1 MKSHFSFLVLAISL
15 PLVFSA
21 GDRSAHLPV
30 NFRAGESVQL
40 SSAATSKIEVRA
52 AQAEFAWLSEVAQR
66 NWDCRIF
73 GQVRSAR
80 GPVPNV
86 RVTLTGPTQL
96 SALTDQAGRYSFQN
110 LQPGTYQINFS
121 APGRFIEKTRTVRL
135 EGNVDQEGVLVG
147 EKKQLDVSLEGFSS
161 PSPRPSPGA
170 SPINTNANVNVNVN
184 ANANHNTNHNA
195 NANSNVRPSPR
206 PSPTG
211 NSNQHNNTNSL
222 VRPSPTPETT
232 GNSNQGQT
240 TNTNS
245 NVNTQY
251 LSVDQQ
257 IDALVKGKIVYEIPA
272 VMKLGT
278 TSVIKVGIAK
288 SITPDVAA
296 RVERDRNTTVTE
308 LKVNDTM
315 DVDLISEEAGAFEI
329 LRRQPRAELSGWQV
343 IGGDTASEWIFSVT
357 PRQSGTHKLRLIASV
372 RLNDPQN
379 QNQAKT
385 FNVYEDDISVSV
397 DYFYHATQFVKGY
410 WQFLLTTLLLP
421 AGAIG
426 WKFLQGRRKARE

>member
-1 MKSHFSFLVLAISL
+1 MKSPFSFLVLAISL
-15 PLVFSA
+15 PMIFSS
-21 GDRSAHLPV
+21 GNRSADLRV
-30 NFRAGESVQL
+30 SFRPAESVE
-40 SSAATSKIEVRA
+40 SSAAATFKVEVRA
-52 AQAEFAWLSEVAQR
+52 ARAEFAWLSEVAQR
-66 NWDCRIF
+66 NWDCRLF

-86 RVTLTGPTQL
+86 RVTLTGPMQL
-96 SALTDQAGRYSFQN
+96 SAVTDQDGRYSFQN
-110 LQPGTYQINFS
+110 LQPGTYQIKFS

-147 EKKQLDVSLEGFSS
+147 EKKQFDVALEGFSS
-161 PSPRPSPGA
+161 PSPRPSPSA
-170 SPINTNANVNVNVN
+170 SPIVINANVNVNVN

-195 NANSNVRPSPR
+195 NANANVRPSPR

-211 NSNQHNNTNSL
+211 NSNQHSNANSTIG
-222 VRPSPTPETT
+222 PSPIPVPT

-245 NVNTQY
+245 NVNTEY

-257 IDALVKGKIVYEIPA
+257 IDALKKGKIVYEIPA
-272 VMKLGT
+272 IMKLGT

-288 SITPDVAA
+288 GITPDVAA
-296 RVERDRNTTVTE
+296 RVERDRNTTVTD

-385 FNVYEDDISVSV
+385 FNVYENDISVSI

-426 WKFLQGRRKARE
+426 WRFLQGRRKAQE